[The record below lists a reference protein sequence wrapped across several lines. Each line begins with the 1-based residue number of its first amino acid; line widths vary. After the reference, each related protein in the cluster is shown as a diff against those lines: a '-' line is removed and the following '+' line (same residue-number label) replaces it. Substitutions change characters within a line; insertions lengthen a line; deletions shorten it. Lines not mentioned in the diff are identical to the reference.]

1 MKTKINILSVDSGG
15 VRNLISAY
23 ILQKIEDELQ
33 KTQNNPQ
40 LKIVDIFDT
49 FVSVGSSSL
58 LSYLYQIPDNQGD
71 YYFAQQVMEHY
82 KAIAA
87 KIYNQKWT
95 SYLKLS
101 NTICSQQQLKQSVSN
116 LLSNL
121 ENVKNS
127 KNNIIPLYNLTKGE
141 IEIVNAVTSDLTA
154 EDLLNA
160 SLATSPFFKTTKIN
174 DTVFCSGEQ
183 ISANPKYCLED
194 KIFKKA
200 FSEYEVVNILSV
212 GAGSNTIQSTNNTIK
227 IIAKDCATQ
236 FVEQRFLPN
245 QTVNYY
251 RIDVPT
257 KDFDVFKPLHTNSYI
272 DFSKK
277 NIYAMNTA
285 GQLAMGALDEKE
297 FKKFIQAL

>member
-23 ILQKIEDELQ
+23 ILQKIEEELQ
-33 KTQNNPQ
+33 KTQNNSK

-58 LSYLYQIPDNQGD
+58 LSYLYQIPDSRGD
-71 YYFAQQVMEHY
+71 FYSAQQVMEHY

-116 LLSNL
+116 LFSNL

-127 KNNIIPLYNLTKGE
+127 KNNIIPLYNLTKGK
-141 IEIVNAVTSDLTA
+141 IEIVNAVTSELTA

-174 DTVFCSGEQ
+174 DTVFCSGEH

-200 FSEYEVVNILSV
+200 FSEYEVINILSI

-236 FVEQRFLPN
+236 FVEQRFFPN

-272 DFSKK
+272 DFSKQ

-285 GQLAMGALDEKE
+285 GQLAMGALDDKE

>member
-23 ILQKIEDELQ
+23 ILQKIEEELQ
-33 KTQNNPQ
+33 KTQNNSK

-58 LSYLYQIPDNQGD
+58 LSYLYQIPDSRGD
-71 YYFAQQVMEHY
+71 FYSAQQVMEHY

-116 LLSNL
+116 LFSNL

-127 KNNIIPLYNLTKGE
+127 KNNIIPLYNLTNGE

-174 DTVFCSGEQ
+174 DTVFCSGEH

-200 FSEYEVVNILSV
+200 FSEYEVINILSI

-236 FVEQRFLPN
+236 FVEQRFFPN
-245 QTVNYY
+245 QTINYY

-272 DFSKK
+272 DFSKQ

-285 GQLAMGALDEKE
+285 GQLAMGALDDKE

>member
-1 MKTKINILSVDSGG
+1 M
-15 VRNLISAY
+15 
-23 ILQKIEDELQ
+23 
-33 KTQNNPQ
+33 
-40 LKIVDIFDT
+40 

-71 YYFAQQVMEHY
+71 YFSAQQVTEHY

-101 NTICSQQQLKQSVSN
+101 YTFCSQQQLKQSVSN
-116 LLSNL
+116 LFSNL
-121 ENVKNS
+121 ENVRNS

-160 SLATSPFFKTTKIN
+160 SLSTSPFFKTTKIN
-174 DTVFCSGEQ
+174 DTMFCSGEH

-200 FSEYEVVNILSV
+200 FSEYEVINILSI

-272 DFSKK
+272 DFSKQ

-285 GQLAMGALDEKE
+285 GQFAMGALDDKE
-297 FKKFIQAL
+297 LKKFIQAL